1 MFNSSSMEPCFWKCR
16 SLRPGNAATSFS
28 SIAAFVF
35 AFIWIYLATD
45 LAAHATLTTS
55 SRSRFSRQS
64 NRDARNWEIVAEP
77 RAGDELGP
85 YKLVKYL
92 IAEAMLGSGP
102 RIEIAAKKWLS
113 RFL

>member
-1 MFNSSSMEPCFWKCR
+1 
-16 SLRPGNAATSFS
+16 
-28 SIAAFVF
+28 
-35 AFIWIYLATD
+35 
-45 LAAHATLTTS
+45 
-55 SRSRFSRQS
+55 
-64 NRDARNWEIVAEP
+64 VAEP